1 MSDFQHQAIRLTAQQ
16 QPLTWLE
23 SLRNKA
29 TDEWLAQPWPTR
41 KTEHWK
47 YTPMQALHKTIL
59 HTWGA
64 SENQT
69 LSTALQNELIPLDAF
84 RLVFINGVFDAAHSS
99 RLPKSVVHFSQANT
113 EQQAL
118 IKQYLS
124 KIVEG
129 DQHLFATLNN
139 AWLDDGV
146 LIHVPRNEQLEKPV
160 YIVNVVTA
168 VKAVN
173 NQRVLI
179 VLDENSRADI
189 VEHYF
194 SSADVQNGFVNSL
207 TEIHI
212 GDNANLHHYRLNLEE
227 EHAQHIGAV
236 HVDLQ
241 RNARLRGFALALGS
255 SLMRV
260 DYQLNHRGQGAELDL
275 QGIYLPRNQQVV
287 DYHTNICHWVP
298 HCKSNEVFRGI
309 VSDSAQAI
317 FNGRIYIHKDAQK
330 TLAELSNKNML
341 TSNKAEINTKPE
353 LEIYAD
359 DVKCAHGA
367 TISQLNTNARYYL
380 QSRGLSRAE
389 ADVML
394 SFGFINELLEQ
405 IAQPVVHDYLQPRLA
420 KLFGRD
426 NSLIAASALAE
437 LTDD

>member
-29 TDEWLAQPWPTR
+29 TDDWLAQPWPTR

-47 YTPMQALHKTIL
+47 YTPMQGLQKTLL

-64 SENQT
+64 AENQT
-69 LSTALQNELIPLDAF
+69 LDKASQDDLIQLDAF
-84 RLVFINGVFDAAHSS
+84 RLVFINGVLDAKNSS
-99 RLPKSVVHFSQANT
+99 ALPETIVRFSQADT
-113 EQQAL
+113 AQQSL
-118 IKQYLS
+118 IEKHLG

-129 DQHLFATLNN
+129 ERHLFATLNN

-146 LIHVPRNEQLEKPV
+146 LIHVPRNHRLEKPV

-168 VKAVN
+168 VASVN
-173 NQRVLI
+173 NQRLLI
-179 VLDENSRADI
+179 VLDENSQAEVI
-189 VEHYF
+189 EHYF
-194 SSADVQNGFVNSL
+194 SSADVQDGFANAL
-207 TEIHI
+207 TEIHL
-212 GDNANLHHYRLNLEE
+212 GDNANLQHYRLNLEE

-241 RNARLRGFALALGS
+241 RSARLRGFALALGT

-426 NSLIAASALAE
+426 NSLIAASVLAE

>member
-16 QPLTWLE
+16 QPLSWLAT
-23 SLRNKA
+23 LRNKA

-47 YTPMQALHKTIL
+47 YTPMQSLQKTLL

-64 SENQT
+64 AANEA
-69 LSTALQNELIPLDAF
+69 LDKALQDELIPLDAY
-84 RLVFINGVFDAAHSS
+84 RLIFINGVLDAKHSS
-99 RLPKSVVHFSQANT
+99 NLPESIVRFSQANAA
-113 EQQAL
+113 QQNL
-118 IKQYLS
+118 IEKYLG

-129 DQHLFATLNN
+129 ERHLFATLNN

-146 LIHVPRNEQLEKPV
+146 LLHVPRNQRLEKPV
-160 YIVNVVTA
+160 YIVNIVTA
-168 VKAVN
+168 VAAAS

-179 VLDENSRADI
+179 VLDENSQAEV

-194 SSADVQNGFVNSL
+194 SSADVQNGFANAL
-207 TEIHI
+207 TEIHL
-212 GDNANLHHYRLNLEE
+212 GDNASLHHYRLNLEE

-255 SLMRV
+255 SLMRI
-260 DYQLNHRGQGAELDL
+260 DYQLNHRGPGAELDL

-298 HCKSNEVFRGI
+298 QCKSNEVFRGI

-341 TSNKAEINTKPE
+341 TSNKAEVNTKPE

-367 TISQLNTNARYYL
+367 TISQLNANARYYL

-426 NSLIAASALAE
+426 NSLIDASVLAE
-437 LTDD
+437 LNND

>member
-29 TDEWLAQPWPTR
+29 TDDWLAQSWPTR

-47 YTPMQALHKTIL
+47 YTPMQGLQKTL
-59 HTWGA
+59 LYVWGA
-64 SENQT
+64 AANQ
-69 LSTALQNELIPLDAF
+69 ALDKSLQHELIPLDAT
-84 RLVFINGVFDAAHSS
+84 RLVFVNGVFDVKNSS
-99 RLPKSVVHFSQANT
+99 GLPEAVVRFSQANA
-113 EQQAL
+113 EQQVL
-118 IKQYLS
+118 IEKYLGN
-124 KIVEG
+124 IVEG
-129 DQHLFATLNN
+129 EQHLFATLNN

-146 LIHVPRNEQLEKPV
+146 LIHVPRNQRLEKPV

-168 VKAVN
+168 VAAVS
-173 NQRVLI
+173 NQRLLV
-179 VLDENSRADI
+179 VLDENSQAEI
-189 VEHYF
+189 IEHYF
-194 SSADVQNGFVNSL
+194 SSADVQNGFANSL
-207 TEIHI
+207 TEIHL

-227 EHAQHIGAV
+227 EHALHIGAV

-260 DYQLNHRGQGAELDL
+260 DYQLNHRGPGAELDL

-287 DYHTNICHWVP
+287 DYHTNVCHWVP
-298 HCKSNEVFRGI
+298 HCTSNEVFRGI

-317 FNGRIYIHKDAQK
+317 FNGRIYIHQDAQK

-341 TSNKAEINTKPE
+341 TSNKAEVNTKPE

-405 IAQPVVHDYLQPRLA
+405 IVQPVVHDYLQPRLA
-420 KLFGRD
+420 ALFGRD
-426 NSLIAASALAE
+426 NSLINASQLVELA
-437 LTDD
+437 DD

>member
-23 SLRNKA
+23 ELRNKA

-47 YTPMQALHKTIL
+47 YTPMQGLHKTIL
-59 HTWGA
+59 YTWGA
-64 SENQT
+64 TANQT
-69 LSTALQNELIPLDAF
+69 LDKALQNEMIPLDAI

-99 RLPKSVVHFSQANT
+99 KLPESVVHFSQANT
-113 EQQAL
+113 EQREL
-118 IKQYLS
+118 IKQYLG

-129 DQHLFATLNN
+129 EQHLFATLNN

-146 LIHVPRNEQLEKPV
+146 LIHVPRNQQLEKPV
-160 YIVNVVTA
+160 YIVNVVTG

-212 GDNANLHHYRLNLEE
+212 GENANLHHYRLNLEE
-227 EHAQHIGAV
+227 EHALHMGAV

-260 DYQLNHRGQGAELDL
+260 DYQLNHRGPGAELDL

-317 FNGRIYIHKDAQK
+317 FNGRIYIHQDAQK

-426 NSLIAASALAE
+426 NSLIAASVLAE